1 MIAMKH
7 CKRGVHFVKMQPT
20 CDFSIFVKI
29 MQHALQLSP
38 WHLDGKVVVVI
49 LHPIFPIVAVP
60 EGVVVVMGPT
70 VSYIT
75 GRKEN
80 MYSNIP

>member
-1 MIAMKH
+1 M
-7 CKRGVHFVKMQPT
+7 
-20 CDFSIFVKI
+20 
-29 MQHALQLSP
+29 
-38 WHLDGKVVVVI
+38 VVI
-49 LHPIFPIVAVP
+49 LHPIFPIVVVP

-80 MYSNIP
+80 MFSIKEQNIAIGFKKQCIDTELIFISTQI